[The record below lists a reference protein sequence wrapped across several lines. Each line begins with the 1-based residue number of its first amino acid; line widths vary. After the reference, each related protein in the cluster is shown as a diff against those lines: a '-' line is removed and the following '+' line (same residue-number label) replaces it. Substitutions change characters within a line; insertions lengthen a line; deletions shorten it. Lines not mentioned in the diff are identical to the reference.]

1 MSNGFLDFTIGEGDS
16 RIGKK
21 TKRFK
26 AESDT
31 TYRVSFVWYTKLDE
45 NGLPNKDSNPKFTG
59 CERIYK
65 NGVGYVLIK
74 DTNRNAMIE
83 LLKSQPKQAV
93 ATIVCVWPTNK
104 DGDLDAGSF
113 KAGKG
118 WEVSPWIFSADKYKE
133 IVRNHKR
140 FPLTKHDLSMSC
152 SDAQFQKLT
161 FTPEGDNLLAKLLA
175 SEKPEYI
182 AVAKEIL
189 SDVERCAEGIHRDL
203 ARDLSVDDV
212 REALGET
219 IESPTGSDH
228 SATDVDDMLDD
239 IL

>member
-1 MSNGFLDFTIGEGDS
+1 MSDGFLDFTIGEGDS

-26 AESDT
+26 AESNT
-31 TYRVSFVWYTKLDE
+31 TYRVSFVWYTDLDE
-45 NGLPNKDSNPKFTG
+45 NGLPTENANPKFTG

-74 DTNRNAMIE
+74 DTNRTAMID
-83 LLKSQPKQAV
+83 LLKTQPKQAV
-93 ATIVCVWPTNK
+93 ATIICVWPTNK
-104 DGDLDAGSF
+104 DGDLDTASF
-113 KAGKG
+113 KSGKG

-133 IVRNHKR
+133 IGRNHKR
-140 FPLTKHDLSMSC
+140 FPLTKHDLSMAC
-152 SDAQFQKLT
+152 SDATFQKLT
-161 FTPEGDNLLAKLLA
+161 FTPEGENLLGKLLNSGKDEHVA
-175 SEKPEYI
+175 I
-182 AVAKEIL
+182 AKQIL
-189 SDVERCAEGIHRDL
+189 ADVERCAQSIHRDL

-219 IESPTGSDH
+219 LESPTGSH
-228 SATDVDDMLDD
+228 SATDVDDMLND

>member
-1 MSNGFLDFTIGEGDS
+1 MSDGFLDFTIGEGDS

-26 AESDT
+26 AESNT
-31 TYRVSFVWYTKLDE
+31 SYRVSFVWYTDLDE
-45 NGLPNKDSNPKFTG
+45 NGVPTENANPKFTG

-74 DTNRNAMIE
+74 DTNRSAMID

-93 ATIVCVWPTNK
+93 ATIICVWPTNK
-104 DGDLDAGSF
+104 DGDLDTASF
-113 KAGKG
+113 KSGKG
-118 WEVSPWIFSADKYKE
+118 WEISPWIFSADKYKE
-133 IVRNHKR
+133 IGRNHKR

-152 SDAQFQKLT
+152 SDATYQKLT
-161 FTPEGDNLLAKLLA
+161 FTPEGENLFVKLMDSGKEEHIAIAKQ
-175 SEKPEYI
+175 
-182 AVAKEIL
+182 IL
-189 SDVERCAEGIHRDL
+189 VEVERCAQNIHRDL
-203 ARDLSVDDV
+203 ARELSTDDV

-219 IESPTGSDH
+219 LESPTGSH
-228 SATDVDDMLDD
+228 SATDVDDMLND